1 MGAAAPTS
9 AAVENSGDGRVAAAA
24 STSAGVEN
32 SGDGA
37 SFGPAFQAF
46 DEPDLSSPEFPTRDG
61 RATAEPSPEFAT
73 RAGVTP
79 AVPSPEFP
87 TGDGLTGEGKAGE
100 GNTWDGTTRGDT
112 CHLDVTD
119 RWGVTISATP
129 SGGWLQSSPTIP
141 ALGFCLG
148 SRAQM
153 FRLDERSPSALAPGR
168 RPRTTLSPSLAEH
181 DDGTVMAFGTPG
193 GDQQDQWSLHF
204 FLSVVHGGLRM
215 QAALEQPMW
224 HHLHSPESFAPRLAR
239 PGVVL
244 VEETF
249 GAVAEQLRS
258 RGHLISTVPAWS
270 LGRTTAVSSGG
281 PDGFVRAAANPRGE
295 QGSAIAR

>member
-1 MGAAAPTS
+1 M
-9 AAVENSGDGRVAAAA
+9 
-24 STSAGVEN
+24 
-32 SGDGA
+32 
-37 SFGPAFQAF
+37 
-46 DEPDLSSPEFPTRDG
+46 
-61 RATAEPSPEFAT
+61 TAQPSPEFAT
-73 RAGVTP
+73 RAGVNP

-87 TGDGLTGEGKAGE
+87 TGDGETGDGETGDGKAGDGKAGEGLTEEGKLRE

-119 RWGVTISATP
+119 RWGMTVSATP

-270 LGRTTAVSSGG
+270 LGRTTAVSSGA
-281 PDGFVRAAANPRGE
+281 PDGFVRGAANPRGE